1 MAAGVYSVACF
12 KPIRGYRR
20 ADGTVAFLERGANF
34 VGHIEVPC
42 GQCVGCRL
50 ERSRQW
56 AMRCMHEASLHES
69 NSFITLTYDPSYL
82 PAGCNLVY
90 RDYQLFMKRLRKR
103 LDVPVR
109 FYMCGEYGELNAR
122 PHFHSILFGC
132 DFPNR
137 RRYRKNVNGDYLY
150 TSDVLSEVW
159 PFGLAVFGDVTFQSC
174 AYVARYCMAKVTGSL
189 ADEHYKGREPEFN
202 HMSLKPG
209 IGAAWYEKYMSD
221 VYPRNYVVVNG
232 VKVKPPKYYD
242 RKYKALDAATFDVL
256 QYDRSLDVRPE
267 DSTVERLEVREK
279 VALARAKLYKRSL
292 E

>member
-20 ADGTVAFLERGANF
+20 ADGTVAFSERGANF